1 MRVHLSKENDKEK
14 GPSLGAMETL
24 ILETFLK
31 TNAKAWEYLNLKM
44 AASLPVM
51 KEYLTMR
58 NKILLETTL
67 MMDCG
72 KRILMMVKV

>member
-31 TNAKAWEYLNLKM
+31 TNAKAREYLNPKM
-44 AASLPVM
+44 ATSLPVM